1 MSDGIS
7 IATMLRSKQACSRT
21 PPRSNEAKQA
31 ARSSGVTPIAEH
43 CSPSPVSAPAALGQR
58 PSARTAP
65 SPHAGRAQAQ
75 LRARRCLNAGA
86 KLPTCTLPLAPLAA
100 PAGGPHP
107 RPAAVARSAAP
118 REATGAVR
126 AGQRQGRPRARS
138 GSRAAARRFAALP
151 ALPVVSRCALLAA
164 GLLYASAVT
173 QTNEGGHRHAGSSP
187 CPTDGRGA
195 SRPPRTSRFRAASP
209 GPLRSN
215 LPSPHRRSTRGVPAR
230 SRGAVPTHAE
240 RRVPPTRG
248 RRSFAARPAPLGRSP
263 PIRPVPPGSAGR
275 NRCGRGAHRPPAR
288 RTRVSW
294 RRRRSL
300 PSSSSTCP
308 SGTSGRADGMPR
320 APLPAARRLP
330 RAGRTAPS
338 RAQPPR
344 APRPPARMTAPLLL
358 PAAAAAARPGGAG
371 RGAGGAGGRA
381 GSGGTQRPRR
391 RREGSGALRCA
402 EAAQRGQ
409 PPAPQPF
416 PPHPRASGRAVAREL
431 GVTARCV

>member
-43 CSPSPVSAPAALGQR
+43 CSPSPLSAPAALGQR

-215 LPSPHRRSTRGVPAR
+215 FPPRSPAPPLHTRRSGAFPR
-230 SRGAVPTHAE
+230 SRSDP
-240 RRVPPTRG
+240 RG
-248 RRSFAARPAPLGRSP
+248 
-263 PIRPVPPGSAGR
+263 
-275 NRCGRGAHRPPAR
+275 
-288 RTRVSW
+288 
-294 RRRRSL
+294 
-300 PSSSSTCP
+300 
-308 SGTSGRADGMPR
+308 
-320 APLPAARRLP
+320 
-330 RAGRTAPS
+330 
-338 RAQPPR
+338 
-344 APRPPARMTAPLLL
+344 APRPPDPRPQKFRGPPSAARPL
-358 PAAAAAARPGGAG
+358 PADPPRTAGLRGAQQVRAGRSPSSRSSNTGLLEEEALAPILFFHLPQWNIGPSGWHAPRAAPRRPAAPASGTNGPEPRSAAPRPAAARPHDSPAPPARGGCRSAAGRGGAG
-371 RGAGGAGGRA
+371 RGGCGREGREWRHAAPPAAAGG
-381 GSGGTQRPRR
+381 QRRSQVR
-391 RREGSGALRCA
+391 
-402 EAAQRGQ
+402 
-409 PPAPQPF
+409 
-416 PPHPRASGRAVAREL
+416 
-431 GVTARCV
+431 